1 MESCHEVTET
11 GGAHYSKISMKPATT
26 EKTKETLTLTGANFE
41 DLVREMLIRLGEDPQ
56 REGLTA
62 TPQRVRKA
70 MQFLTR
76 GYNED
81 ADALLK
87 GALFTVT
94 YDEMV
99 IVKDIEMFSLCEH
112 HMLPFFGKVHVAYIP
127 NGRVIGLSKIPR
139 LIEIFSRRL
148 QIQERLTTQIA
159 ETIQKVIEPQ
169 GVGVVIEARHLCMM
183 MRGVEKQ
190 HSAAVTSSMLG
201 CFRNEEETR
210 SEFLSLIRQRPN
222 GV

>member
-1 MESCHEVTET
+1 MPSSPV
-11 GGAHYSKISMKPATT
+11 
-26 EKTKETLTLTGANFE
+26 EKTKEAPTLTGASYE
-41 DLVREMLIRLGEDPQ
+41 ELVHEMLIRLGEDPE
-56 REGLTA
+56 REGLAA
-62 TPQRVRKA
+62 TPQRVHKA
-70 MQFLTR
+70 MQYLTK
-76 GYNED
+76 GYSED
-81 ADALLK
+81 PEQILR
-87 GALFTVT
+87 GALFNVD

-112 HMLPFFGKVHVAYIP
+112 HVLPFFGKVHVAYIP
-127 NGRVIGLSKIPR
+127 KGKVIGLSKIPR

-201 CFRNEEETR
+201 SFRNEEETR
-210 SEFLSLIRQRPN
+210 SEFLSLIRQRSN

>member
-1 MESCHEVTET
+1 MAPRVET
-11 GGAHYSKISMKPATT
+11 P
-26 EKTKETLTLTGANFE
+26 TLTHATFE
-41 DLVREMLIRLGEDPQ
+41 DLVREILVRLGEDPQ
-56 REGLTA
+56 REGLVQ
-62 TPQRVRKA
+62 TPKRVQKA
-70 MQFLTR
+70 FEFLTR
-76 GYNED
+76 GYDQDPEVM
-81 ADALLK
+81 LK
-87 GALFTVT
+87 KALFTVT

-127 NGRVIGLSKIPR
+127 NGKVIGLSKIPR

-159 ETIQKVIEPQ
+159 ESIQKVIQPQ

-201 CFRNEEETR
+201 CFRDEQETR
-210 SEFLSLIRQRPN
+210 TEFLSLIRQRPN
-222 GV
+222 GI

>member
-1 MESCHEVTET
+1 MATHTET
-11 GGAHYSKISMKPATT
+11 PSLTSAT
-26 EKTKETLTLTGANFE
+26 FE
-41 DLVREMLIRLGEDPQ
+41 DLVREMLVRLGEDPQ
-56 REGLTA
+56 REGLLR
-62 TPQRVRKA
+62 TPERVQKA
-70 MQFLTR
+70 FEFLTR

-81 ADALLK
+81 PEALLK
-87 GALFTVT
+87 NALFTVN

-99 IVKDIEMFSLCEH
+99 IVKDVEVFSLCEH

-127 NGRVIGLSKIPR
+127 NGKVIGLSKIPR
-139 LIEIFSRRL
+139 LIELFSRRL

-159 ETIQKVIEPQ
+159 ESIQKVIQPQ

-201 CFRNEEETR
+201 CFREEQETR
-210 SEFLSLIRQRPN
+210 TEFLSLIRQRPN
-222 GV
+222 GI